1 MPVLPESVD
10 YTDKDFDA
18 LRARLVALIQSAFPE
33 WSDFTVASFGTLLL
47 ELYAFVGDVLGYY
60 LDGQARESRL
70 STATQRKNVIALARM
85 LGYRLHGATAAT
97 AQITLTLTR
106 PPAATATIPAGSVV
120 RTQEVTA
127 PIRFQLLADVV
138 IPAGANPPTATGS
151 AEHSATQTQV
161 FDTSGLANLDVVLDY
176 TPYLDGSAQVTAGNG
191 TYAEV
196 DSLLG
201 AGPNDLQFM
210 VLVDQNDRATLRF
223 GNGTSGAPPSGT
235 LNVTYKTGGGASGN
249 VDAGRLVIVDGA
261 FTDAFGRPVQ
271 VTATNPAPATG
282 GSDRESIASAQLLA
296 PAALRAPTRTV
307 SREDFEIHARQVPG
321 VARALM
327 LTSNEDKSIQE
338 NSGILYV
345 IPIGG
350 GAPTPALKNNVLL
363 QVTVAYPC
371 TLTFQVAVQDPVY
384 KRIDIAARIYLT
396 ASDPNFRIAVRERV
410 KANLAT
416 MFAISLPDGTP
427 NPAVDFGFNV
437 KGEDGAPAAEV
448 VWSDVFDVIRNTS
461 GVRKVGAH
469 QGDLTL
475 CGLPADVSLRVSE
488 FPVLG
493 NVALLD
499 GDSGSY
505 L

>member
-1 MPVLPESVD
+1 MVLPESVD

-18 LRARLVALIQSAFPE
+18 LRARLIALVQSAFPE
-33 WSDFTVASFGTLLL
+33 WSDFSVANFGTLLL

-85 LGYRLHGATAAT
+85 LGYRLHGAQAAT
-97 AQITLTLTR
+97 AQLTFRLPR
-106 PPAATATIPAGSVV
+106 PPGANVVVPAGTIV
-120 RTQEVTA
+120 RTQEVTT
-127 PIRFQLLADVV
+127 PVRFQLLADAV
-138 IPAGANPPTATGS
+138 IAAGADPPVATGI

-161 FDTSGLANLDVVLDY
+161 LDANGLPNLDVALDA
-176 TPYLDGSAQVTAGNG
+176 TPYLDGSAAVVAGNG
-191 TYAEV
+191 AYTEV

-201 AGPNDLQFM
+201 AGPNDRQFL

-235 LNVTYKTGGGASGN
+235 LTVLYKTGGGAIGN
-249 VDAGRLVIVDGA
+249 LDVGRLVVVEGS

-271 VTATNPAPATG
+271 VAARNDAPATG
-282 GSDRESIASAQLLA
+282 GSDRETIASAQLLA
-296 PAALRAPTRTV
+296 PAALRAPTRSV
-307 SREDFEIHARQVPG
+307 AREDFEIHARAVPG

-327 LTSNEDKSIQE
+327 LTSNEDPSVQE
-338 NSGILYV
+338 NTGVLYV

-350 GAPTPALKNNVLL
+350 GLPTPALKNKVLL
-363 QVTVAYPC
+363 QVTVVYPC
-371 TLTFQVAVQDPVY
+371 TLTFQPSVQDPVY
-384 KRIDIAARIYLT
+384 KRVDVAARIYLT
-396 ASDPNFRIAVRERV
+396 SSDPKFRIATRDRV
-410 KANLAT
+410 KTALTA
-416 MFAISLPDGTP
+416 MFAISLADGTP
-427 NPAVDFGFNV
+427 NPAIDFGFNL
-437 KGEDGAPAAEV
+437 KGEDGLPAAEV
-448 VWSDVFDVIRNTS
+448 AWSDVFDVIRNTQ

-475 CGLPADVSLRVSE
+475 CGMPADLRLRVTE

-493 NVALLD
+493 TVTLFDAD
-499 GDSGSY
+499 AGSY